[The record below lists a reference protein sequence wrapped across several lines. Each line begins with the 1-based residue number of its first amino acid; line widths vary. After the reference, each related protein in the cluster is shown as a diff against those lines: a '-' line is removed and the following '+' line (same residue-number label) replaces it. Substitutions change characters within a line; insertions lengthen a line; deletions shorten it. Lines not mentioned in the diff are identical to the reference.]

1 MTDEQLLKQFA
12 NQVYLTKFN
21 RFIDGVDFTASTPTD
36 ADALNEIQKVIMWA
50 NLWADELELETDY
63 EGRPMDWR
71 FLRENDVDFGVIA
84 GVANSG
90 ASAISIP
97 AGYRRLVYRAN
108 RPLTILQDTARISTW
123 KVVDPDQ
130 QTKRDDTWTGP
141 RVTSL
146 NGKLIFSR
154 LFDSG
159 EVGGHI
165 FADLMKPITPMSYT
179 PGVSVN
185 VDMLKAIPHKQ
196 LIVLGTAKNST
207 LPGIVE
213 GGLTPALTQ
222 KYGDLME
229 GAKAA
234 SANTSIA
241 DDAWDEEDFGNVGGI
256 W

>member
-21 RFIDGVDFTASTPTD
+21 RFIDGVDTAASPPTD
-36 ADALNEIQKVIMWA
+36 TDALIEIQKVIMWA

-71 FLRENDVDFGVIA
+71 FLRENDVDFGAIA
-84 GVANSG
+84 STSNTGVN
-90 ASAISIP
+90 AIPIP
-97 AGYRRLVYRAN
+97 TGYRRLVYRAN
-108 RPLTILQDTARISTW
+108 RPLTIMQDVSRISTW
-123 KVVDPDQ
+123 KVVDPNQ
-130 QTKRDDTWTGP
+130 QTRREDTWTGP

-146 NGKLIFSR
+146 NGKLVFSR
-154 LFDSG
+154 AFNTT

-165 FADLMKPITPMSYT
+165 FADLIKPITRMFYN
-179 PGVSVN
+179 PGGAIDVT
-185 VDMLKAIPHKQ
+185 MLKTIPHQQ
-196 LIVLGTAKNST
+196 LMVLGVAKNAT

-213 GGLTPALTQ
+213 GGLTPALTS
-222 KYGDLME
+222 KYASLME

-241 DDAWDEEDFGNVGGI
+241 DDAWDEEDFGYIGMI
-256 W
+256 

>member
-21 RFIDGVDFTASTPTD
+21 RFIDGVDTTATTPTD
-36 ADALNEIQKVIMWA
+36 ADALIEIQKVIMWA
-50 NLWADELELETDY
+50 NLWADELELERDY

-71 FLRENDVDFGVIA
+71 FLRDNDVDCGTIA
-84 GVANSG
+84 SVNNTG
-90 ASAISIP
+90 ASAIP
-97 AGYRRLVYRAN
+97 VPTGYRRLVYRAN
-108 RPLTILQDTARISTW
+108 RPLTIMQDTARISTW
-123 KVVDPDQ
+123 KVVDPNQ

-146 NGKLIFSR
+146 NGKFIFSR
-154 LFDSG
+154 LFNTG
-159 EVGGHI
+159 EVAGHI
-165 FADLMKPITPMSYT
+165 IADLIKPVTRMSYV

-185 VDMLKAIPHKQ
+185 VDMLKTIPHQQ
-196 LIVLGTAKNST
+196 LVVLGVAKNAT

-213 GGLTPALTQ
+213 GGLTPSLTQ
-222 KYGDLME
+222 KYADLMD

-241 DDAWDEEDFGNVGGI
+241 DDAWDEEDFGYIGMI
-256 W
+256 